1 MPKLSTFFCYLCS
14 ATILLAGSIDFEGN
28 TSIKS
33 KDLMEIRIAL
43 GQSDGQFVLD
53 AKGIPIALD
62 KVMPEY
68 LSQDAIDGILR
79 AVTAYY
85 QSEGFGGA
93 RADVNGRAYKEVKGG
108 GDLVIQITERTLS
121 KRAPSIIFE
130 GNQSITTEE
139 LLKIRV
145 PMVQKDGK
153 YVPNKKGL
161 PMEIGMLMPDYLSEE
176 AVAAIVQEVS
186 TYYQEEGQL
195 AVRADI
201 TRNAYEA
208 SQSGSDLVL
217 SLTEGVL
224 KTARVVA
231 MNPDQTVPEAVKLR
245 ILAAA
250 PLEENETING
260 TRLDRTLGSIN
271 RHSSDYV
278 QPVLMQNE
286 DGELEMEYRVNLDK
300 AWEVGYTLDNYGSE
314 RTGRYRHSV
323 SANARRLLTAG
334 DILDISGTYASDDE
348 DDSLFA
354 RAEYML
360 PIDASAENRLRL
372 SGYYASYS
380 SEDIGVQ
387 LFEYEGY
394 TSGAILGYERTL
406 WVSDGKYLDLS
417 AGFHLMHAEQDQSD
431 LGIRKQAAD
440 FYLPFVG
447 LKMSKSGIDSSWVY
461 GAKLET
467 NLSDVDEVELAR
479 MGRLDAESEFVLATL
494 YGGSRWYLDPLFAA
508 ENKRIHELTLNGSAK
523 VAVTDDRLPSN
534 FMNVAGGH
542 ATVRG
547 YPVAAASG
555 DNSVTGQLDYRMH
568 LNRFAAPEESESEF
582 RMRPRFAGD
591 TPPVDVAFG
600 MFTDYGMVENIDAQS
615 YESDDDLW
623 SAGFGLYG
631 DANRYVNFRIEYS
644 WALLDVHNDAH
655 TVDVGDGEFYF
666 SIDISY

>member
-1 MPKLSTFFCYLCS
+1 MPKLSTFFCYLGT

-417 AGFHLMHAEQDQSD
+417 AGFHVMHAEQDQSD

-440 FYLPFVG
+440 FYLPFIG

-461 GAKLET
+461 GAKIET
-467 NLSDVDEVELAR
+467 NLSDVDKVELAR